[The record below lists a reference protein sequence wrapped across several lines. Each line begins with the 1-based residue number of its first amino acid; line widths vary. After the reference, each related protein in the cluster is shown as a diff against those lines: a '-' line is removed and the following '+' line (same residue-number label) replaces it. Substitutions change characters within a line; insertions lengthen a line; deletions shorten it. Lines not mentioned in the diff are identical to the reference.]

1 MLKESEDSF
10 SGPFSRQSVFNQ
22 SHAMSV
28 SQIQKSVIELEDIAN
43 PRNTNLRVDFWSQIE
58 KDEKIEKMAKKMMQP
73 LKMPIDAK
81 LYKELQKKQIEK
93 LELSKYFDGP
103 TFSQKPTTAG
113 TSPKYFKSQFDY
125 ELPFKKPFGDQF
137 EIESFFSREMTVIQ
151 KLK

>member
-81 LYKELQKKQIEK
+81 LYKEL
-93 LELSKYFDGP
+93 
-103 TFSQKPTTAG
+103 
-113 TSPKYFKSQFDY
+113 
-125 ELPFKKPFGDQF
+125 
-137 EIESFFSREMTVIQ
+137 
-151 KLK
+151 